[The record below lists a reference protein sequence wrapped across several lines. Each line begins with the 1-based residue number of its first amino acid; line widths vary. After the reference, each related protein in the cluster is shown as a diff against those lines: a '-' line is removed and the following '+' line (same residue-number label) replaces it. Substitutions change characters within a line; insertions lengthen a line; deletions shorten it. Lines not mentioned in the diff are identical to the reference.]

1 MTSMTQR
8 AERMAPGH
16 LYNPETGTGIAWTP
30 AEVQLWVGGQV
41 AATAAHTTADPWTFW
56 YELAFAAAFPAVT
69 HWWFGSAWTG
79 KVWVRPIGAPAR
91 GASRV
96 LTGGIRFVD
105 RAEPEFTWQ
114 VTLDD
119 AQEPWPTADGT
130 PAAVPVLVGVPLPP
144 WAVQPLNLPLRAALA
159 RVVLGLGDGTIPAA
173 LAPADEA
180 SIRAVLAGVDLTGRP
195 PAAQAAVLAELGLT
209 LDQSA
214 AVLARGPA
222 PDWAATVLEVLAPA
236 QWVTSLVAAADL
248 PAAFPTTAGAWRLEQ
263 IDHPLREAFCRL
275 QGLTLPV
282 ADEGAGAAGAGH

>member
-1 MTSMTQR
+1 MTQGTPGG
-8 AERMAPGH
+8 ERMAPGH
-16 LYNPETGTGIAWTP
+16 SYNPATGTGIAWAP
-30 AEVQLWVGGQV
+30 GQVQLWEGGQV
-41 AATAAHTTADPWTFW
+41 IATAAHTTADLWTFW
-56 YELAFAAAFPAVT
+56 YDLAFAAAFPQVT

-79 KVWVRPIGAPAR
+79 KVWVRPIGAQAQGR
-91 GASRV
+91 SQV

-130 PAAVPVLVGVPLPP
+130 PAAVPALVAVPLPP
-144 WAVQPLNLPLRAALA
+144 WAVQPLNLPLRIALA

-173 LAPADEA
+173 LSPADEA
-180 SIRAVLAGVDLTGRP
+180 PIRAVLAGVDLTGRP
-195 PAAQAAVLAELGLT
+195 SAAQAAVLAELGLT
-209 LDQSA
+209 EAQSA

-248 PAAFPTTAGAWRLEQ
+248 AAVFPTMVRAWRLEQ
-263 IDHPLREAFCRL
+263 IDRPLREALCRL
-275 QGLTLPV
+275 QGLTPPV
-282 ADEGAGAAGAGH
+282 AEEGAPAGAGR